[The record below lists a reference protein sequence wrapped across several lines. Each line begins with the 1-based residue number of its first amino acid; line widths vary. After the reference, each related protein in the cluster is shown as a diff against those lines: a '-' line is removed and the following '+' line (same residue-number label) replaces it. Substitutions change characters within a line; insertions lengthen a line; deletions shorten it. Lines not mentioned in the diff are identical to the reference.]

1 MNTIRVVEDRMYF
14 YAQPVPIPKGQ
25 VGFSKLR
32 FLFSEDWYGKN
43 KIAQF
48 EQGDH
53 LFNQSIAEG
62 ECDIP
67 VELEV
72 GSCVLYVKGYNLD
85 GSPQIATAN
94 GIILNLVQGA
104 REGGTPAVPPP
115 PDLYSQLLERIKEAA
130 TGALDPT
137 VVAKAVEDYLRE
149 NPPSG
154 GVQFETDTSLSLKEG
169 ILSVNTTD
177 LMEQNNTLP
186 ITSAGVYA
194 TVGNIEALLK
204 TI

>member
-14 YAQPVPIPKGQ
+14 YAQPVPVPKGQ

-53 LFNQSIAEG
+53 LFNQSITDG

-67 VELEV
+67 AELEV
-72 GSCVLYVKGYNLD
+72 GSCVLYVRGYDLD

-94 GIILNLVQGA
+94 GIILTLVQGA
-104 REGGTPAVPPP
+104 RDGGIPAVPPS
-115 PDLYSQLLERIKEAA
+115 PDLYAQLIAYVDSKKSAYEL
-130 TGALDPT
+130 
-137 VVAKAVEDYLRE
+137 AVEYGYKGTEEEYGKTLAE
-149 NPPSG
+149 IGEVSNYTLLQAMQEMG
-154 GVQFETDTSLSLKEG
+154 LISL
-169 ILSVNTTD
+169 
-177 LMEQNNTLP
+177 
-186 ITSAGVYA
+186 
-194 TVGNIEALLK
+194 VGNETGSLYTEESGVLY
-204 TI
+204 TL